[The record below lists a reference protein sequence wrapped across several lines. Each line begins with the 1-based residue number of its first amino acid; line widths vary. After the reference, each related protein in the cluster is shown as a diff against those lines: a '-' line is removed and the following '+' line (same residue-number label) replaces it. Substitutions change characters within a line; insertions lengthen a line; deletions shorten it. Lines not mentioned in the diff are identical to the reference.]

1 MIRRPPRSTLFPYT
15 TLFRSHDDDRKQA
28 RFGSPHEKANQIE
41 LPGRADEGHQC
52 GQDSPGNHDARD
64 PSTGTPLLCKQSS
77 RDAQQEITKE
87 KNARAET
94 NYAVAEAQV
103 TGHLK
108 CRGADVH
115 AIQECDDVK
124 QKQKGKEPPRNSA
137 SCALRDL

>member
-1 MIRRPPRSTLFPYT
+1 M
-15 TLFRSHDDDRKQA
+15 
-28 RFGSPHEKANQIE
+28 
-41 LPGRADEGHQC
+41 
-52 GQDSPGNHDARD
+52 
-64 PSTGTPLLCKQSS
+64 LCNQSS

-115 AIQECDDVK
+115 AVQEGDDVK
-124 QKQKGKEPPRNSA
+124 QKQKGKEPPCNAA
-137 SCALRDL
+137 SCALGDPYVGCDGHVDLNFWGRCDGLQIHRADQQILATEGGGVPRKSSAYRPDPTARKQLQKIA